1 MSLKHDIVLRY
12 HNVYPCL
19 RPFDLHKLEDIQVKV
34 KNFTGHREGTHV
46 DNVDVRV
53 LQVEE
58 ARKL

>member
-1 MSLKHDIVLRY
+1 MPLKHDIVLRY
-12 HNVYPCL
+12 HNVYPRL
-19 RPFDLHKLEDIQVKV
+19 RPFDLHKLEDIHVKV
-34 KNFTGHREGTHV
+34 KNFACHREGTHV